1 MLVLNEKSQ
10 ANFDRFV
17 DGFVEKLDKLF
28 PEFDSYF
35 KQNYLNRSH
44 QWAMCYR
51 NFPHVIRTHTCM
63 LKHSTMDLKPF
74 TWTGNLL
81 RE

>member
-17 DGFVEKLDKLF
+17 DGFIEKLDKLF

-44 QWAMCYR
+44 QWAMCY
-51 NFPHVIRTHTCM
+51 
-63 LKHSTMDLKPF
+63 
-74 TWTGNLL
+74 
-81 RE
+81 